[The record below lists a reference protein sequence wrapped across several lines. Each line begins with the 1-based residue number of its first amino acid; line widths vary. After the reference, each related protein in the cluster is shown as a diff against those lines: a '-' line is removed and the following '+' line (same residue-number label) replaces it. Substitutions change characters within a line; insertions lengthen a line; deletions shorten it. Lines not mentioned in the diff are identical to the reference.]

1 VSPLNGKIRFK
12 VPLCDT
18 FRMDDQ
24 SICGE
29 DFAAKAAKMVKEL
42 LARMSRGNAP

>member
-1 VSPLNGKIRFK
+1 VSPPNGKIRFK

-18 FRMDDQ
+18 IAVDEK

-29 DFAAKAAKMVKEL
+29 DFAALAVKLVKEL
-42 LARMSRGNAP
+42 LARERRVNIS